1 MSIVQQKLH
10 IAVFPWLA
18 YGHILPFLEVSKFLV
33 QMGHRVLYISTP
45 KNISRLPKLP
55 SELSTNLSLVQ
66 LPMPQ
71 VEGLPPGVE
80 STADIPNH
88 KVPYLKKAYDNLET
102 PLADFLKTSR
112 VDWIIHDFAPHWLP
126 RIAAPM
132 RIKLA
137 YFNIFSASTA
147 AFVGP
152 PDKLI
157 AGHRQRPEDFTV
169 IPEWIDYP
177 SNIAFK
183 LHEIVNLEQGM
194 DQDVKDFIRQSF
206 VIQGCQVVTLR
217 SCPEFEPDPLRLLP
231 RLLQKPVVPIGL
243 LPPSVT
249 SAAPDEE
256 DEDDTLKS
264 LRKWID
270 GKNPKS
276 VFYIALGTE
285 VALSPSL
292 SHELALGIEKS
303 GLPFIWVIK
312 NRPLVEGQM
321 DQDILPAGF
330 EERVSDR
337 GFLLRGWAPQ
347 MRILAHPSIGGFL
360 THCGWSSTIEALGLG
375 LPLILFSGAS
385 SDLGLVARLLHG
397 KRVGMEIERNEVDG
411 SFTSEAVAKVIRVVM
426 VEADGEAIRANAS
439 AMREI
444 CGNVELGRKY
454 LTEFT
459 RFLENY
465 VPVDLSRLQCSG

>member
-33 QMGHRVLYISTP
+33 QMGHRVSYISTP

-55 SELSTNLSLVQ
+55 SELFLNLSFVQ

-80 STADIPNH
+80 STADIPIH

-102 PLADFLKTSR
+102 PLADILKTSR

-137 YFNIFSASTA
+137 YFSIYSASTA
-147 AFVGP
+147 AFGGP

-194 DQDVKDFIRQSF
+194 DQDVKDFIRQAS
-206 VIQGCQVVTLR
+206 VVQGCQVVTLR

-243 LPPSVT
+243 LPPSV
-249 SAAPDEE
+249 
-256 DEDDTLKS
+256 
-264 LRKWID
+264 
-270 GKNPKS
+270 
-276 VFYIALGTE
+276 
-285 VALSPSL
+285 ALSPSL

-312 NRPLVEGQM
+312 NRPLVERQM
-321 DQDILPAGF
+321 DQDILPPGF

-426 VEADGEAIRANAS
+426 VEAEGEAIRANAS

-465 VPVDLSRLQCSG
+465 VPEDSSRLQCSGEILC

>member
-33 QMGHRVLYISTP
+33 QMGHRVSYISTP

-55 SELSTNLSLVQ
+55 SELSPNLSFVQ
-66 LPMPQ
+66 FPMPQ

-80 STADIPNH
+80 STADIPIH

-102 PLADFLKTSR
+102 PLADFLKTSP

-132 RIKLA
+132 GIKLA
-137 YFNIFSASTA
+137 YFSIYSASTA

-157 AGHRQRPEDFTV
+157 VGRRRRPEDFTV

-194 DQDVKDFIRQSF
+194 DQDVKDFTRRSF
-206 VIQGCQVVTLR
+206 VVQGCQVVTLR
-217 SCPEFEPDPLRLLP
+217 SCPEFEPEPLRLLP

-249 SAAPDEE
+249 SASLDED
-256 DEDDTLKS
+256 DEDDTWKS

-321 DQDILPAGF
+321 DQDILPPGF

-337 GFLLRGWAPQ
+337 GFLLRRWAPQ

-426 VEADGEAIRANAS
+426 VEAEGETIRANAS

-454 LTEFT
+454 LSEFT

-465 VPVDLSRLQCSG
+465 VPVDLSL